1 MSPVPSRRRVLS
13 GLLLALVAGCS
24 GAPGGTEGESGDTAA
39 GSTETAATGARTST
53 PDATRTTTSSPDSA
67 SSPAADTGTT
77 TEAATSGDTDLDL
90 REANVVGVAFEGS
103 GGSYRFD
110 VTLYHDDDGESGYAD
125 WWQVETLDGEQLGRR
140 TLLHA
145 HSTAPFTR
153 SETVSVPEGVRYVV
167 VRGHDQTHGYG
178 GQAMVV
184 DLETGTSEPVR
195 QGAEP
200 REFSGDEPDG

>member
-1 MSPVPSRRRVLS
+1 MSLSRRRFLPSLLVL
-13 GLLLALVAGCS
+13 VVGCS
-24 GAPGGTEGESGDTAA
+24 GPPDGGSGGGSESPDTMSPAGTPTTSLGSVTTDAPTRVTA
-39 GSTETAATGARTST
+39 
-53 PDATRTTTSSPDSA
+53 TSSPMPQA
-67 SSPAADTGTT
+67 
-77 TEAATSGDTDLDL
+77 EATSETAEEELDL
-90 REANVVGVAFEGS
+90 REANVVGVEFEPS
-103 GGSYRFD
+103 NGSYRFS

-153 SETVSVPEGVRYVV
+153 SETISIPEGVRYVV

-184 DLETGTSEPVR
+184 DLETGATEAVR
-195 QGAEP
+195 QGPEP
-200 REFSGDEPDG
+200 QDFSAYTPRS